1 MSKAGELGLVG
12 RFRTLGEIQTA
23 ISEGNESCTSL
34 VSYYLQRIRQYSDLN
49 AFLETF
55 EEESLQRAEIIDQK
69 IKEGKAGK
77 LAGLVLGIKDILC
90 YRGHKLTASSKILSG
105 FDSLI
110 TATVIQKLEAED
122 AIVIGRQNCDEFAM
136 GSSNENSAYGPVK
149 NPVDT
154 TKVTGGSSGG
164 SAAAVAADLCH
175 VSLGSDTGGSVRQPA
190 GFCGVYGIKP
200 TYGRVSR
207 YGLIAYASSFDQIGP
222 LTHSLEDSARI
233 MEVMAGHDPQ
243 DNISSSKPVDAYSQF
258 NTGTKSSYS
267 FGLIREIMESPGL
280 DEEIR
285 QLILRKAESL
295 EAAGH
300 TIKWVDFP
308 LMPYVVPCYYILTT
322 AEASS
327 NLSRYDGIRYGHR
340 SPSKADLIEL
350 YKQSRTEGFGD
361 EVKRRIM
368 LGTFVLSAGYYDAY
382 YTKAM
387 KVRRLIKNQ
396 TLSILQEVDGILTPT
411 APTTAF
417 SLGEKTTDPIEM
429 YLTDIFTVHANL
441 AGLPA
446 ISIPAAKHSN
456 GLPMGLQILGKA
468 FEEKELYHLAHLLD
482 TA

>member
-1 MSKAGELGLVG
+1 MNKVG
-12 RFRTLGEIQTA
+12 GADLIKRYQTLADIQTA
-23 ISEGNESCTSL
+23 ISEKKESCHTL
-34 VSYYLQRIRQYSDLN
+34 VSYYLQRIHQHEELN
-49 AFLETF
+49 AFLESF
-55 EEESLQRAEIIDQK
+55 DEEALRKADQIDQK
-69 IKEGKAGK
+69 IQQKKAGK

-90 YRGHKLTASSKILSG
+90 YRGHSLTASSHILET
-105 FDSLI
+105 FTSLI
-110 TATVIQKLEAED
+110 TATVISKLEAED
-122 AIVIGRQNCDEFAM
+122 AIIIGRQNCDEFAM
-136 GSSNENSAYGPVK
+136 GSSNENSAFGAVK

-175 VSLGSDTGGSVRQPA
+175 ASLGSDTGGSVRQPA

-243 DNISSSKPVDAYSQF
+243 DNISSSQPTDTYSSFQEIGH
-258 NTGTKSSYS
+258 TSYC
-267 FGLIREIMESPGL
+267 FGLIKEIMESPGL

-285 QLILRKAESL
+285 QLIMRKVDSL
-295 EAAGH
+295 QQAGH

-308 LMPYVVPCYYILTT
+308 LMEYVVPCYYILTT

-340 SPSKADLIEL
+340 ADKPADLLDL

-387 KVRRLIKNQ
+387 KVRRLIKDQ
-396 TLSILQEVDGILTPT
+396 TLAILGEVDGLLTPT

-446 ISIPAAKHSN
+446 ISIPAATHSN
-456 GLPMGLQILGKA
+456 GLPMGLQIMGSA
-468 FEEKELYHLAHLLD
+468 FEEKALYHMAHLLD